1 MKFECSMINS
11 DGIKEKWYGKIINYK
26 DGKEILE
33 MCVESRSS
41 LHIIIGKTA
50 FGNFVCIPN
59 YNVGCY
65 LSRFNDLFWNSEKL
79 SELMGEVDGVTA
91 ATAIK
96 FIEHELLLWDYF

>member
-1 MKFECSMINS
+1 MKFINS
-11 DGIKEKWYGKIINYK
+11 SNKNITPII
-26 DGKEILE
+26 ILDE
-33 MCVESRSS
+33 VQFLKNSS
-41 LHIIIGKTA
+41 LHIIIGKTS
-50 FGNFVCIPN
+50 FGKFVCIPN

-96 FIEHELLLWDYF
+96 FIEHKLLLWDCF

>member
-1 MKFECSMINS
+1 M
-11 DGIKEKWYGKIINYK
+11 
-26 DGKEILE
+26 
-33 MCVESRSS
+33 
-41 LHIIIGKTA
+41 
-50 FGNFVCIPN
+50 CIPN

-96 FIEHELLLWDYF
+96 FIEHKLLLWDYF